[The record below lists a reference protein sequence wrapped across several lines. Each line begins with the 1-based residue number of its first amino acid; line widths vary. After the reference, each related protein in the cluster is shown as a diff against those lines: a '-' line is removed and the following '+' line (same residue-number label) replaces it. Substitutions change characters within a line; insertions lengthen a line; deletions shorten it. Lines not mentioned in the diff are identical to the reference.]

1 MPLDPE
7 INLAT
12 NYCQNKVGFMYIR
25 KVIKKS
31 ANTERVVYRLVESYR
46 TENGPRQ
53 RTILTLKN
61 FDVPEEK
68 WKTLADAI
76 EANLNG
82 QIMLYLEKEIKFL
95 ADHYS
100 TLIQEKRLS
109 EQRNIETVI
118 ESEQPEYET
127 VNIRSIKSKNI
138 RTLGAEYVALSAY
151 KDLGLDD
158 LFFDLGFNERHR
170 HLAALSI
177 IGRLV
182 NPDSENA
189 TREWVRNISGLGQ
202 LLNTSYQN
210 LSNNALY
217 RIVDKIYDHKNLIEN
232 HLQKREKNLF
242 NLQKKLVLY
251 DLTNTYFEG
260 KASNNP
266 KAKFG
271 HSKEKRK
278 DCKLVTLGL
287 IIDEKGF
294 PKNGKVMKGNQYEP
308 DSLLSMIALLESKTI
323 EELKQSKGV
332 RKNKTVVIDAGI
344 ALDRN
349 LEMLKD
355 YGYDYI
361 CVARTKPI
369 SEKEIKSENLKKIR
383 ETKKNTIEVQLFQ
396 NEEENILYCRSFLKG
411 EKERSM
417 LEKFK
422 QKFEEELLLARSALT
437 KKNGTKKYDKVLE
450 RIGRIKERNSSIA
463 RYYVINVERDQD
475 SNKTKNITWEFNDI
489 EKLDFNFSGSYFLR
503 TSCKDLNEEELWNI
517 YSTLNMV
524 EAAFRSLKSEL
535 AFRPVYHRREDRTDS
550 HLFIAVLAYHLLNV
564 IRIRLLKKD
573 IHISWKKLRKLLS
586 THTSVTTV
594 MSTKSGKN
602 ILIQQSVEAE
612 YFHSE
617 IYQALGLNNRPLNRI
632 ITKY

>member
-1 MPLDPE
+1 MPLSPKKS
-7 INLAT
+7 LAL
-12 NYCQNKVGFMYIR
+12 NYRLNKVGIMYIR

-31 ANTERVVYRLVESYR
+31 VNTERVVYRLVESYR

-53 RTILTLKN
+53 RTLLTLKN
-61 FDVPEEK
+61 FDIPDEK

-76 EANLNG
+76 EAKLNG
-82 QIMLYLEKEIKFL
+82 QFVLYIEKEIEFL

-100 TLIQEKRLS
+100 ALIQEKRLS
-109 EQRNIETVI
+109 EQRNIETVV
-118 ESEQPEYET
+118 ETEEPEYET
-127 VNIRSIKSKNI
+127 VNLRSVKNKNI
-138 RTLGAEYVALSAY
+138 RTIGAEYVALSAY
-151 KDLGLDD
+151 EDLGLDE
-158 LFFDLGFNERHR
+158 LFCNLGFNKRQR

-202 LLNTSYQN
+202 LLNTSYKN

-217 RIVDKIYDHKNLIEN
+217 RIADKIHEHKNSLEN
-232 HLQKREKNLF
+232 HLQVREKELF
-242 NLQKKLVLY
+242 NLDEKLVFY

-260 KASNNP
+260 KALSNP
-266 KAKFG
+266 KAQFG
-271 HSKEKRK
+271 WSKEKRK
-278 DCKLVTLGL
+278 DCKLVTLGF
-287 IIDEKGF
+287 IIDKKGF
-294 PKNGKVMKGNQYEP
+294 PKRSKVMKGNKYEP
-308 DSLLSMIALLESKTI
+308 DSLLKMIALLENKTI
-323 EELKQSKGV
+323 EELKQSKGI
-332 RKNKTVVIDAGI
+332 RKNRTVVMDAGI
-344 ALDRN
+344 ALDSN
-349 LEMLKD
+349 LAMLKE

-369 SEKEIKSENLKKIR
+369 SVKEIKSENLKKIR

-437 KKNGTKKYDKVLE
+437 KKSGTKKYDKVIE

-463 RYYVINVERDQD
+463 RYYLINVERDPNND
-475 SNKTKNITWEFNDI
+475 KAKDITWEFNDI
-489 EKLDFNFSGSYFLR
+489 EKLSFNFSGSYFLR
-503 TSCKDLNEEELWNI
+503 TSCRDLNEDELWNI
-517 YSTLNMV
+517 YSTLNVV

-535 AFRPVYHRREDRTDS
+535 AFRPVYHRKEDRTDS

-564 IRIRLLKKD
+564 IRHRLLEKD

-586 THTSVTTV
+586 THTSITTV
-594 MSTKSGKN
+594 MTTKSGKN
-602 ILIQQSVEAE
+602 VLIQQSAEAE
-612 YFHSE
+612 YFQNG
-617 IYQALGLNNRPLNRI
+617 IYKTLNLKNCPLNRI